1 MSWQPRRSSLQTL
14 PWTSWRTPQ
23 SIPLRC
29 SGVGPVLS
37 SVWLWGSTN
46 DVWISSKVLDVKTK
60 TKANHFFL
68 FSKLTFLFERSAI
81 SLICDPIL
89 YSFILSVVPVSL
101 SGMVPD
107 QENFIAKSLL
117 SKFAFDIPKS
127 HPWPHWMEDQ
137 QGGECATWLRWQE
150 GQSATASPCHT
161 ACVPCGAE
169 GILNYT
175 AAIPKPGYHLQSCRL
190 LLCQLI
196 EKCQASFHSGA
207 FREELKG
214 AMLTV
219 KL

>member
-1 MSWQPRRSSLQTL
+1 MSWQPRRSSSQTP

-37 SVWLWGSTN
+37 SVWLWESTN
-46 DVWISSKVLDVKTK
+46 DAWISSKVLDAKTK
-60 TKANHFFL
+60 TKANQFFY
-68 FSKLTFLFERSAI
+68 FPKLTFLFEKICHFSNLWPHTL
-81 SLICDPIL
+81 LIHTLCCPCL
-89 YSFILSVVPVSL
+89 SL

-107 QENFIAKSLL
+107 QENFTAQSLL

-137 QGGECATWLRWQE
+137 QGGECATWLPWQE
-150 GQSATASPCHT
+150 GQSATASPWHT

-169 GILNYT
+169 GILTYT
-175 AAIPKPGYHLQSCRL
+175 AAIPKPRHHFQSWRL

-196 EKCQASFHSGA
+196 EKC
-207 FREELKG
+207 
-214 AMLTV
+214 
-219 KL
+219 